1 MTAEE
6 TSVVEEKEKLEAAG
20 ESRPGRLTRLG
31 GRLSKLRA
39 SRLSS
44 TAGAILLAAL
54 VVVSLLALGG
64 QYWFINRQDKAV
76 DADAAKAAVT
86 AASDGVVAILSYSP
100 ETLER
105 DFSSARTRLTGDFLS
120 YYDNFSRQVIA
131 PAATQKS
138 LKTTAVVLRGALTEF
153 HPNSAVVLLFVNQ
166 TTQSKDRPEPS
177 MAASTVLVTLIKAD
191 GKWLI
196 SQFNPA

>member
-1 MTAEE
+1 MRAKNRWSSKAGVISLAVLVVASL
-6 TSVVEEKEKLEAAG
+6 SV
-20 ESRPGRLTRLG
+20 LG
-31 GRLSKLRA
+31 GL
-39 SRLSS
+39 
-44 TAGAILLAAL
+44 
-54 VVVSLLALGG
+54 
-64 QYWFINRQDKAV
+64 YWFSYRQDKAL
-76 DADAAKAAVT
+76 DGDAAKAAVT

-100 ETLER
+100 ETLDH
-105 DFSSARTRLTGDFLS
+105 DFSAARTRLTGDFLS

-153 HPNSAVVLLFVNQ
+153 HPDSAVVLLFVNQ

-177 MAASTVLVTLIKAD
+177 MASSTVLVTVVKAD